1 MLAQESKVQGVAIE
15 NLDSVPGL
23 ASAIAAA
30 GRG

>member
-15 NLDSVPGL
+15 SLDSVPGL